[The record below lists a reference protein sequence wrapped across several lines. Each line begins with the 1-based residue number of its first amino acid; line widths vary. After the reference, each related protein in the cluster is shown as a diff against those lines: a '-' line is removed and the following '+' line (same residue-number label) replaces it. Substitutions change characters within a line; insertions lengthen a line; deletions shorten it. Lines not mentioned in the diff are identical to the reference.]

1 MYDGLMASVL
11 FIASSSSAA
20 ATAPAEDASATT
32 TSPSATSATT
42 VSVTAGA
49 VAAAEGP
56 VAPAVAALPVES
68 TAAAALDQDQPARPA
83 THHLEVYGFV
93 QTDAIQDFDRVDPDW
108 EATLRPSKIPTTEG
122 AFGSDGQTIFSVR
135 QSRLGVRGNGEMAGR
150 PYEVKFEFDLF
161 GVGNDAGQTT
171 FRPRHFY
178 GRWGP
183 LLVGQTNTLWMDGD
197 IFPNVVDYWG
207 PNGMV
212 FVRTPQIRF
221 TPIDDGH
228 FSVAVAVEHL
238 TDDID
243 AGAIRL
249 IDPDLAT
256 NLRSNEELPDFT
268 AMIRYGGD
276 WGHVRLGGIL
286 RKIGYDTLGT
296 VDNEP
301 SGSETGWGVN
311 ATGSF
316 KLSLATIRLGV
327 VYGEGVASY
336 MNDGGMDLA
345 PTAALGPP
353 VPAPL
358 PIPIPPP
365 NVLVEAEAVPIL
377 GVSGYV
383 DLQWTSEISSAIG
396 YSLVEVDNTNFQ
408 TGDAFHRGE
417 YASANVLW
425 APDPRILTGLELLWG
440 QRTDNDGS
448 NGEDMRM
455 QFTFKVSFSSDDLMR
470 H

>member
-1 MYDGLMASVL
+1 MRSSCNRRTLSASAHSMASSTRLKTVTP
-11 FIASSSSAA
+11 I
-20 ATAPAEDASATT
+20 
-32 TSPSATSATT
+32 SP
-42 VSVTAGA
+42 
-49 VAAAEGP
+49 
-56 VAPAVAALPVES
+56 
-68 TAAAALDQDQPARPA
+68 
-83 THHLEVYGFV
+83 
-93 QTDAIQDFDRVDPDW
+93 I
-108 EATLRPSKIPTTEG
+108 
-122 AFGSDGQTIFSVR
+122 AFGSNGQSVFSVR
-135 QSRLGVRGNGEMAGR
+135 QSRLGVKATGTLEGR
-150 PYEVKFEFDLF
+150 PYEAKFEFDLF
-161 GVGNDAGQTT
+161 GTGVDEGQTT
-171 FRPRHFY
+171 FRVRHMY
-178 GRWGP
+178 ASWGP
-183 LLVGQTNTLWMDGD
+183 FLAGQTNTLWMDGD
-197 IFPNVVDYWG
+197 ALPNVIDYWG
-207 PNGMV
+207 PNGAV
-212 FVRTPQIRF
+212 FVRTPQIRWTF
-221 TPIDDGH
+221 LKDDH
-228 FSVAVAVEHL
+228 WMAAVALEHPS
-238 TDDID
+238 DDID
-243 AGAIRL
+243 PGRL
-249 IDPDLAT
+249 RIFDEDIAS
-256 NLRSNEELPDFT
+256 NIQANEELPDLT
-268 AMIRYGGD
+268 AAVRYGGD

-286 RKIGYDTLGT
+286 RKIGYDTKGT

-301 SGSETGWGVN
+301 NGEEVGWGVN

-440 QRTDNDGS
+440 QRTDNDGD

-455 QFTFKVSFSSDDLMR
+455 QFTFKVSFSSDDLLG

>member
-1 MYDGLMASVL
+1 M
-11 FIASSSSAA
+11 
-20 ATAPAEDASATT
+20 
-32 TSPSATSATT
+32 
-42 VSVTAGA
+42 
-49 VAAAEGP
+49 
-56 VAPAVAALPVES
+56 
-68 TAAAALDQDQPARPA
+68 
-83 THHLEVYGFV
+83 
-93 QTDAIQDFDRVDPDW
+93 
-108 EATLRPSKIPTTEG
+108 
-122 AFGSDGQTIFSVR
+122 FGSDGQTIFSVR

-161 GVGNDAGQTT
+161 GVGDDAGQTT

-178 GRWGP
+178 ARWGP

-228 FSVAVAVEHL
+228 LSVAIALEHL

-243 AGAIRL
+243 PGGIRL

-256 NLRSNEELPDFT
+256 NLRSNEELPDLT

-286 RKIGYDTLGT
+286 RDIGFDTVGT

-301 SGSETGWGVN
+301 TGSELGWGLN
-311 ATGSF
+311 ATGAF

-327 VYGEGVASY
+327 VYGEGIASY

-345 PTAALGPP
+345 PSAALGPP
-353 VPAPL
+353 IPAPL

-365 NVLVEAEAVPIL
+365 NVLVEATAVPLL

-383 DLQWTSEISSAIG
+383 DLQWTSELSSAIG
-396 YSLVEVDNTNFQ
+396 YSLVEVENTNFQ

-417 YASANVLW
+417 YASANLLW

-440 QRTDNDGS
+440 SRTDNDGA

-455 QFTFKVSFSSDDLMR
+455 QFTFKVSFSSDDLLD
-470 H
+470 

>member
-1 MYDGLMASVL
+1 MA
-11 FIASSSSAA
+11 I
-20 ATAPAEDASATT
+20 
-32 TSPSATSATT
+32 
-42 VSVTAGA
+42 
-49 VAAAEGP
+49 
-56 VAPAVAALPVES
+56 
-68 TAAAALDQDQPARPA
+68 
-83 THHLEVYGFV
+83 
-93 QTDAIQDFDRVDPDW
+93 
-108 EATLRPSKIPTTEG
+108 
-122 AFGSDGQTIFSVR
+122 
-135 QSRLGVRGNGEMAGR
+135 
-150 PYEVKFEFDLF
+150 
-161 GVGNDAGQTT
+161 
-171 FRPRHFY
+171 
-178 GRWGP
+178 
-183 LLVGQTNTLWMDGD
+183 
-197 IFPNVVDYWG
+197 
-207 PNGMV
+207 
-212 FVRTPQIRF
+212 
-221 TPIDDGH
+221 
-228 FSVAVAVEHL
+228 AVEHL

-256 NLRSNEELPDFT
+256 NLRSNEELPDLT

-286 RKIGYDTLGT
+286 RKIGYDTVGT

-316 KLSLATIRLGV
+316 KVSLATIRLGV

-345 PTAALGPP
+345 PSAALGPP

-365 NVLVEAEAVPIL
+365 NILVEAEAVPIL

-396 YSLVEVDNTNFQ
+396 YSLVEVENTNFQ

-440 QRTDNDGS
+440 QRTDNDGAS
-448 NGEDMRM
+448 GEDMRM
-455 QFTFKVSFSSDDLMR
+455 QFTFKVSFSSKNIWDVRVIAAADCGGRLAGVQPSVLKNADRFGDELSGRRRVGELIIEPEPLPFVLAQLVERQDLDPLDHAQR
-470 H
+470 RRELGDAASFPPDRRSARARARSEATSAA